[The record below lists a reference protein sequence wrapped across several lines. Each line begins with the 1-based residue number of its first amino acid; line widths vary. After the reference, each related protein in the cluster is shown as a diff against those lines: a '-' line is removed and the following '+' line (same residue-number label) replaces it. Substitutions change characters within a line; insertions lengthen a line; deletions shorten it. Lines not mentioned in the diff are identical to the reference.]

1 MRFTR
6 LLLILITA
14 AASASLAS
22 CPVSPDQAKLM
33 SGKLPMETANAPSR
47 LAFIGA
53 FGGPG
58 AGEGEFKRI
67 GGLAAAGGR
76 LYVCDQQLARVQIF
90 DYYGKYLGS
99 FGSGLDVDYFG
110 VTEAKL
116 AQNMDA
122 PESELMDPA
131 VVQAIADRQFFRA
144 LDVALYQGDVMVLNA
159 FHSRADTDAAM
170 MTPELIRFTPEG
182 KYVRKYDLAALL
194 PGFVDI
200 DEKRGW
206 AAVTDFMNSGFQV
219 YDLEQERFVF
229 GNGKSFN
236 QNLRAYLS
244 QVYAVPNPEQ
254 QARRKFEWIQ
264 SGSGTNQFDYPN
276 GIAFYRDKVLVVDH
290 NNVRIQI
297 YTDKGG
303 YLDSVEGSGLG
314 RAMKF
319 GEPVDIA
326 VAKDDD
332 VIYVS
337 DLYDPSPGVW
347 AFSAKF
353 EPLYRLEHPELRV
366 PTYVCTSPEGFV
378 FVSELSSNRVFAY
391 GPRDLVLEHERQ
403 QQEET
408 HRESSGG
415 QA

>member
-1 MRFTR
+1 M
-6 LLLILITA
+6 LIIA
-14 AASASLAS
+14 AASSSLAA
-22 CPVSPDQAKLM
+22 CPVSPDRAKLV
-33 SGKLPMETANAPSR
+33 SGKLPMQTANAPSR

-58 AGEGEFKRI
+58 SGEGEFKRI
-67 GGLAAAGGR
+67 GGLAAAGGQ
-76 LYVCDQQLARVQIF
+76 LFVCDQQLARVEIF
-90 DYYGKYLGS
+90 DYYGEYLYS

-116 AQNMDA
+116 AQNLEA
-122 PESELMDPA
+122 PEAELMDSA

-144 LDVALYQGDVMVLNA
+144 LDVAFYQGDVMVLNA
-159 FHSRADTDAAM
+159 FHSRAETTTAM

-182 KYVRKYDLAALL
+182 EYVRKYDLGALL
-194 PGFVDI
+194 PGFVAI
-200 DEKRGW
+200 DEARGW
-206 AAVTDFMNSGFQV
+206 AAVTDFMNSGFQII
-219 YDLEQERFVF
+219 DLEQDAFVF
-229 GNGKSFN
+229 GNRKSFN
-236 QNLRAYLS
+236 QNMYAYLTH
-244 QVYAVPNPEQ
+244 VYAVPNPEQ

-264 SGSGTNQFDYPN
+264 RGSGPNQFDYPN
-276 GIAFYRDKVLVVDH
+276 GIAFYRDKVLVVDR

-297 YTDKGG
+297 YTDKGD
-303 YLDSVEGSGLG
+303 YLDSVEGSGIG
-314 RAMKF
+314 REMKF
-319 GEPVDIA
+319 GQPVDIA
-326 VAKDDD
+326 VTEDG
-332 VIYVS
+332 VIYLS
-337 DLYDPSPGVW
+337 DMYEPSPGVW
-347 AFSAKF
+347 AFSTKF
-353 EPLYRLEHPELRV
+353 EPLYRLAHPELRV